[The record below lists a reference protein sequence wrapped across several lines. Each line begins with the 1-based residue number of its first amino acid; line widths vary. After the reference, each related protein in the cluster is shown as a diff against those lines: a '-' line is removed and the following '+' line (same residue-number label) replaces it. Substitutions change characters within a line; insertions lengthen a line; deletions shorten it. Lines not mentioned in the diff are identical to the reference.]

1 MKTIEKPVRLAKLG
15 FLLLLISGSSVLSSC
30 EKNDMSPQNR
40 PDTFADDDPPKPG
53 SPGTP
58 PPPPPTT

>member
-30 EKNDMSPQNR
+30 EKNDMNPQNK
-40 PDTFADDDPPKPG
+40 PDIFADDDPPKDKQ
-53 SPGTP
+53 P
-58 PPPPPTT
+58 PPPLPTT